1 MSGFVISPGALR
13 QSGRAVR
20 RKVAGGHT
28 WLDWLGQAL
37 RAVTTRR
44 YLAEMDDRMLRDI
57 GITRMDASQEA
68 NRAPW
73 DFGPRPM

>member
-1 MSGFVISPGALR
+1 MSGFVITPGALR
-13 QSGRAVR
+13 QSGPALR
-20 RKVAGGHT
+20 RKAVAGNT

-44 YLAEMDDRMLRDI
+44 YLAEMDDRMLKDI
-57 GITRMDASQEA
+57 GLTRMDAAEEA

-73 DFGPRPM
+73 DFGPRGM

>member
-1 MSGFVISPGALR
+1 MSGFVITPGSLR
-13 QSGRAVR
+13 QGGRAAS
-20 RKVAGGHT
+20 RKAAGGNT

-44 YLAEMDDRMLRDI
+44 YLAEMDDRMLKDI

-68 NRAPW
+68 SRAPW

>member
-13 QSGRAVR
+13 QSGRALR
-20 RKVAGGHT
+20 RKAAGGHT

-44 YLAEMDDRMLRDI
+44 YLAEMDDHMLKDI
-57 GITRMDASQEA
+57 GLTRMDAAQEA

-73 DFGPRPM
+73 DFGPRSM